1 MAGVEFGLF
10 CLVSLAIVRTFTEVL
25 KPKFI
30 LLAHTRS
37 LLSAD
42 SFADTSL
49 ETSSAID
56 GDFIDGL
63 R

>member
-1 MAGVEFGLF
+1 
-10 CLVSLAIVRTFTEVL
+10 LVIVRIFTEVL
-25 KPKFI
+25 KPKFL

-37 LLSAD
+37 LLS
-42 SFADTSL
+42 ADTSL

>member
-1 MAGVEFGLF
+1 VAGVEFGLF
-10 CLVSLAIVRTFTEVL
+10 CLVFLVIVRIFTEVL
-25 KPKFI
+25 KPKFL

-37 LLSAD
+37 LLS
-42 SFADTSL
+42 ADTSL